1 MFLPLTGIP
10 MRKRARTRT
19 LLAVWLP
26 DPLTVAATMQKL
38 LTPAGLSWRS
48 VTSGPLCTLV
58 VLMKPVATPAPEPP
72 GADVAPPFARRSAH
86 IADCFCCLSHP
97 RAQVDTRVE
106 ALRRPEY
113 ADRARSHVIGEHAPA
128 CAGFR
133 GRRGH
138 TATRGHARPG
148 GFGETSWPAIRVGR
162 RVEHQPVRRR
172 VTCLL

>member
-97 RAQVDTRVE
+97 RAQVDTQPHAGMRALAASGRHPGQLSVSVVALNISPSAAASPVYYSAHKAAGVCEICPANSASQRLNRIHVE
-106 ALRRPEY
+106 
-113 ADRARSHVIGEHAPA
+113 
-128 CAGFR
+128 
-133 GRRGH
+133 
-138 TATRGHARPG
+138 
-148 GFGETSWPAIRVGR
+148 
-162 RVEHQPVRRR
+162 
-172 VTCLL
+172 